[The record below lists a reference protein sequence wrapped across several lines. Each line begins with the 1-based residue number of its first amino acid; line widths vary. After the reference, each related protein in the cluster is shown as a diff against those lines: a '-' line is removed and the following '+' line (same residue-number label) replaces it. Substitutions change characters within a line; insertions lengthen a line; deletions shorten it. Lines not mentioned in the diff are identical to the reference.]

1 MGYGCLAGGPEALD
15 VKRHPSPMAAS
26 LNGFITGFS
35 SPLGSCDL
43 PPNEKADIGD
53 NCRTAR
59 AAARLVGAWA
69 IANDCSI
76 NRFG

>member
-1 MGYGCLAGGPEALD
+1 MAVSLD
-15 VKRHPSPMAAS
+15 
-26 LNGFITGFS
+26 GFITGFS

-43 PPNEKADIGD
+43 LPNEKADIGD

-59 AAARLVGAWA
+59 ATARLVDAWT

-76 NRFG
+76 NRFS